1 MSERVKNIVIVL
13 QSILLLI
20 AVYYL
25 YLSSTAVQPVAVIAD
40 TRLPLIE
47 SSVEPVLVLTSA
59 VIKPEMDQQASAP
72 AETQTPAPSATL
84 SMTDTENPLQMV
96 LALQKLA
103 DLHQQQD
110 TDYEWA
116 TYYQQQLSD
125 WFVTEQA
132 LRGFRVIDIECKTS
146 SCRLLLDI
154 TTTEEQVS
162 PQQRLAFGLNQLKL
176 QQKIGVYQLSQH
188 AEQQIQ
194 LILQRPAVTA
204 AP

>member
-1 MSERVKNIVIVL
+1 M
-13 QSILLLI
+13 
-20 AVYYL
+20 
-25 YLSSTAVQPVAVIAD
+25 
-40 TRLPLIE
+40 
-47 SSVEPVLVLTSA
+47 LTSA
-59 VIKPEMDQQASAP
+59 VIKPKMDQQASVP
-72 AETQTPAPSATL
+72 VETQTPVSGATL
-84 SMTDTENPLQMV
+84 NVTNTENPLQML

-103 DLHQQQD
+103 DLY
-110 TDYEWA
+110 YEWA

-132 LRGFRVIDIECKTS
+132 LQGFRVIDIECKTS

-162 PQQRLAFGLNQLKL
+162 SQQRLASGLNQLKL

-194 LILQRPAVTA
+194 LILQRPALTA
-204 AP
+204 P

>member
-40 TRLPLIE
+40 TQSPLIE
-47 SSVEPVLVLTSA
+47 SRVEPVLVLTSA
-59 VIKPEMDQQASAP
+59 VIKPEMDQQASVP
-72 AETQTPAPSATL
+72 ADTQTPAPGATL
-84 SMTDTENPLQMV
+84 SMSDTENPLQMV

-162 PQQRLAFGLNQLKL
+162 PQQRLASGLNQLKL

-194 LILQRPAVTA
+194 LILQRPVVTA